1 VNVIDLVHLVAAL
14 VLFATIGVTGVLF
27 ARIVRRDRAEQ
38 SPLLAFSAR
47 QRELLDAMPEAA
59 ILLDEHFVVVEWN
72 HAAESIYGYARAEAV
87 GRKVKQ
93 LLAELPGSMRPDH
106 SKAGFVE
113 GATWHGRFTCHDKA
127 GKRLVI
133 EGATS
138 VISNRKRQP
147 IGYFAIDRDI
157 TEQSQLEEQFVHQA
171 TLLSAVQDALIAVDR
186 TFHVTEWNRAAELLY
201 EYSSAEAVG
210 QPMTTLLHTTLP
222 DGGRGQTNWKLD
234 EIGGWQGRLI
244 HYARSGK
251 EVVVSSTISH
261 LYDEQGNLTGF
272 LCVDRD
278 MTDRA
283 AIERALA
290 TQNGYLDAL
299 NKTTLALINRL
310 DLDELL
316 QTILERAGSLV
327 DSNDSALY
335 LLDPLTEEMTVRVG
349 LGYCRRFA
357 GRKSAFGKGISGWVW
372 EHGRTRHIDDYAQWE
387 GRSLDPAM
395 GVLHSVIAL
404 PIHSDGGRVTG
415 VLCLNHLDQRVF
427 GAQDEQILTR
437 FAELASIA
445 IDNARLFRAAQQ
457 ELAERARAEAKL
469 TELNLDLEQR
479 VALRTNELRDQQ
491 AQLVAVLDA
500 MGEGVAYLEK
510 NIIRFTNRAM
520 AELTGRTVGELI
532 NHPRSIFLNEGQLAR
547 RWTQGKLSG
556 YPATLQAHSMVR
568 RKNGTEFEA
577 ALTLTHLDPDESAGG
592 FDVLVVRDITEEKQL
607 EEQKSKFIANA
618 SHELRTPLTNLKTR
632 LYLLRRQPERSQEHL
647 GVIERV
653 TGRMAQLVDDL
664 LDVTRFERGAIQLAE
679 QVVTL
684 QGIVRD
690 VVEMQRPEAARKQ
703 IALTLEMQ
711 PEPVRVV
718 GDADR
723 LTQVM
728 VNLVINAVNYTPD
741 SGSIFI
747 CLNIE
752 NNLAQIRIIDTG
764 MGIGPEHM
772 RRIFEPFFRASEGA
786 VRGTGL
792 GLSIS
797 REIARL
803 HGGDIVVHS
812 EVAKGS
818 TFILSLPL
826 AIAER
831 A

>member
-1 VNVIDLVHLVAAL
+1 
-14 VLFATIGVTGVLF
+14 
-27 ARIVRRDRAEQ
+27 
-38 SPLLAFSAR
+38 
-47 QRELLDAMPEAA
+47 
-59 ILLDEHFVVVEWN
+59 
-72 HAAESIYGYARAEAV
+72 
-87 GRKVKQ
+87 
-93 LLAELPGSMRPDH
+93 
-106 SKAGFVE
+106 
-113 GATWHGRFTCHDKA
+113 
-127 GKRLVI
+127 
-133 EGATS
+133 
-138 VISNRKRQP
+138 
-147 IGYFAIDRDI
+147 
-157 TEQSQLEEQFVHQA
+157 
-171 TLLSAVQDALIAVDR
+171 
-186 TFHVTEWNRAAELLY
+186 
-201 EYSSAEAVG
+201 
-210 QPMTTLLHTTLP
+210 
-222 DGGRGQTNWKLD
+222 
-234 EIGGWQGRLI
+234 
-244 HYARSGK
+244 
-251 EVVVSSTISH
+251 
-261 LYDEQGNLTGF
+261 
-272 LCVDRD
+272 
-278 MTDRA
+278 
-283 AIERALA
+283 
-290 TQNGYLDAL
+290 
-299 NKTTLALINRL
+299 
-310 DLDELL
+310 
-316 QTILERAGSLV
+316 
-327 DSNDSALY
+327 
-335 LLDPLTEEMTVRVG
+335 
-349 LGYCRRFA
+349 
-357 GRKSAFGKGISGWVW
+357 
-372 EHGRTRHIDDYAQWE
+372 
-387 GRSLDPAM
+387 
-395 GVLHSVIAL
+395 
-404 PIHSDGGRVTG
+404 
-415 VLCLNHLDQRVF
+415 
-427 GAQDEQILTR
+427 
-437 FAELASIA
+437 
-445 IDNARLFRAAQQ
+445 
-457 ELAERARAEAKL
+457 
-469 TELNLDLEQR
+469 
-479 VALRTNELRDQQ
+479 
-491 AQLVAVLDA
+491 
-500 MGEGVAYLEK
+500 
-510 NIIRFTNRAM
+510 
-520 AELTGRTVGELI
+520 
-532 NHPRSIFLNEGQLAR
+532 
-547 RWTQGKLSG
+547 
-556 YPATLQAHSMVR
+556 
-568 RKNGTEFEA
+568 
-577 ALTLTHLDPDESAGG
+577 
-592 FDVLVVRDITEEKQL
+592 VLVVRDITEEKQL